1 MNNEIKVLV
10 CYNEPASFYN
20 NYLGKEC
27 KDEGEL
33 NDLSE
38 SGFLHS
44 LDHIIESLKIN
55 FENVESLSVN
65 HDIMKLVKQLH
76 KISPDIIFNFV
87 ESVEGNSY
95 YESYIAG
102 LFDLLGYAYTG
113 NDSLALGNC
122 LIKSRTKQILSSL
135 NIKTPKFFVAE
146 YKMKNNLDKF
156 DLKFPVIA
164 KLQHEDASIGIS
176 EFSVIGSMKDLR
188 THLNYLFKNYT
199 QDVMLEEYIAGR
211 ELNVSVLGEKIL
223 PISEIL
229 FDGLPSQYPK
239 IITYEA
245 KWSPESIYYKHTTPS
260 CPAIIDEVTSK
271 KIRSAALAAYK
282 ALGCRD
288 YARVDIRLTKR
299 NIPYVIEV
307 NPNPDISLDSGF
319 NRSSIAANLSYDKLL
334 KEIAGFAIKRR
345 QL

>member
-1 MNNEIKVLV
+1 MNKEIKVLV
-10 CYNEPASFYN
+10 CYNEPASFYD
-20 NYLGKEC
+20 NYLGKDC
-27 KDEGEL
+27 KNKSEL

-44 LDHIIESLKIN
+44 LDHIIESLKVN
-55 FENVESLSVN
+55 FENVQSLSVN
-65 HDIMKLVKQLH
+65 HDIMKLVKQLQ

-122 LIKSRTKQILSSL
+122 LIKSRTKQILKSL
-135 NIKTPKFFVAE
+135 NIRTPKYFLAE
-146 YKMKNNLDKF
+146 YRIKNNLDKF

-176 EFSVIGSMKDLR
+176 EFSVIGSMKDLK
-188 THLNYLFKNYT
+188 THLRYLFKNYS
-199 QDVMLEEYIAGR
+199 QDVMLEEYITGR
-211 ELNVSVLGEKIL
+211 ELNVSILGEKIL

-229 FDGLPSQYPK
+229 FDGLPSHYPK

-245 KWSPESIYYKHTTPS
+245 KWSPESIYYKHTTPN
-260 CPAIIDEVTSK
+260 CPAIIDEATSK
-271 KIRSAALAAYK
+271 KIRSIALAAYK

-319 NRSSIAANLSYDKLL
+319 NRSSAAANLSYAHLL
-334 KEIAGFAIKRR
+334 NEIAGFAIKRIE
-345 QL
+345 L